1 LGLFERL
8 QHEREEDELRGG
20 RAPGQFYGVD
30 SPALDKLLA
39 NATEK
44 RPKNYSADLLKLHR
58 YIYRGVYSPGA
69 GMHFA
74 SLKAAYHREYIELKA
89 EAQGQ
94 GELLH

>member
-8 QHEREEDELRGG
+8 LHEREEDELRGG
-20 RAPGQFYGVD
+20 RALGQFYGVD

-39 NATEK
+39 NATEN

-58 YIYRGVYSPGA
+58 YIRKGVHSPGS

-74 SLKAAYHREYIELKA
+74 SLKATHRGEYIELKA
-89 EAQGQ
+89 EAQEQ
-94 GELLH
+94 GDLL